1 MSHFTVGVITDS
13 IDEKAIEE
21 ILAPY
26 SENLEVPPYI
36 DITKEEI
43 INNAKQRKNEYLKA
57 IEKGEQLKD
66 WQLEYINA
74 NTDEELYNLERY
86 ETEEFDENGNQL
98 SRYNPLSKWDWW
110 QIGGRWSGELCVKG
124 NWANYGKIKDI
135 EFDKMPDN
143 KQKIYD
149 NAILFWELFVDEREP
164 INDKEKEFKQNEF
177 CLYKKEYYI
186 NRYGS
191 KENYASSCATWSTHS
206 FVDDNGWHEC
216 GDMLWWGMDDSTK
229 YSEALYRAEL
239 NKALIDPKNQD
250 KYLVIVDCHI

>member
-1 MSHFTVGVITDS
+1 MSHFTVGVIVDS
-13 IDEKAIEE
+13 VDEETIDK

-26 SENLEVPPYI
+26 SENIEVPPYI

-74 NTDEELYNLERY
+74 NTDEEIYNLERY

-206 FVDDNGWHEC
+206 FVDVNGWHEC

>member
-66 WQLEYINA
+66 WQQEYINA
-74 NTDEELYNLERY
+74 KTDEELYELERY

-110 QIGGRWSGELCVKG
+110 QIGGRWSGELLF
-124 NWANYGKIKDI
+124 I
-135 EFDKMPDN
+135 E
-143 KQKIYD
+143 
-149 NAILFWELFVDEREP
+149 E
-164 INDKEKEFKQNEF
+164 
-177 CLYKKEYYI
+177 
-186 NRYGS
+186 
-191 KENYASSCATWSTHS
+191 
-206 FVDDNGWHEC
+206 
-216 GDMLWWGMDDSTK
+216 
-229 YSEALYRAEL
+229 
-239 NKALIDPKNQD
+239 
-250 KYLVIVDCHI
+250 